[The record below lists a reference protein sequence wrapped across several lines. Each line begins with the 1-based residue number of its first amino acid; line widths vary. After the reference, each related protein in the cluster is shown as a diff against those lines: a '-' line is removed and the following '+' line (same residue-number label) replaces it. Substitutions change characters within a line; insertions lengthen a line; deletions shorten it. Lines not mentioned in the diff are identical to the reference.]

1 MGFRQLSG
9 RRWAR
14 QPLQAPPPRPRQR
27 LHRSPRK
34 LLRHQPRSGR
44 PDRGRESTISKS
56 ALRGRWMRPGAAA
69 TALGGHRDPAG
80 PRRAQSAALGSRHLL
95 SFGTGGSRRE
105 QSCLLDA
112 CLAWRFGLPW
122 SVPQGA
128 GCAPCGAEAAAAASR
143 WSQCGAAMAPRL
155 PRWPRPDPLR
165 SLCCLQGGGME
176 ETASSAF
183 AGGGFPPRL
192 GPCLPSSCACALRC
206 CACIWGSGET
216 DEAPPC
222 VCGSVI

>member
-95 SFGTGGSRRE
+95 SFGTGAPDASKA
-105 QSCLLDA
+105 A
-112 CLAWRFGLPW
+112 CLMLAWPGGSASLGLCPRERAVRHAERRQRQPHPDGANAERRWHPASPAGPAQTPCVLSAVCRGEAWRRWQAQPSQEGASLP
-122 SVPQGA
+122 A
-128 GCAPCGAEAAAAASR
+128 LAPAC
-143 WSQCGAAMAPRL
+143 
-155 PRWPRPDPLR
+155 
-165 SLCCLQGGGME
+165 
-176 ETASSAF
+176 
-183 AGGGFPPRL
+183 PPRARARSAAVL
-192 GPCLPSSCACALRC
+192 AFGGVGRRMRLLPAFV
-206 CACIWGSGET
+206 
-216 DEAPPC
+216 DP
-222 VCGSVI
+222 